1 MLFRP
6 EEVHRASGI
15 RSVFKPLPKGH
26 SHKTHQTFRLGS
38 KDLPVADLH
47 PNREAAIETGSIDP
61 DRFPWIEPADR

>member
-26 SHKTHQTFRLGS
+26 RHISHQALGLGS
-38 KDLPVADLH
+38 ENLPIADLDLD
-47 PNREAAIETGSIDP
+47 RMSTIETGSIDL
-61 DRFPWIEPADR
+61 DGFSWEEPADC